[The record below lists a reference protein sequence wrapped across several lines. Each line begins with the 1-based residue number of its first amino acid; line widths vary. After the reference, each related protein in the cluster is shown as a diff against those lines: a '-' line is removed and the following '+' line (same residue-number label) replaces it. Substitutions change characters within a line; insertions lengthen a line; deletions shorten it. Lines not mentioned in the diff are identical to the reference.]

1 MKKLTLAALALISPL
16 AAHADSTVVD
26 LEQELICLAENIYHE
41 ARGEWDRGQIAVAH
55 VTLNRVDHPHWPDTI
70 CEVVYEPWQFSWTA
84 YDVEDVMSDPV
95 AWERAV
101 YFAIDAFLGRS
112 EDPTDGAVFYHT
124 TWLDLPGWAQHETTE
139 EYITIGEHVFYTW
152 TGRWY

>member
-16 AAHADSTVVD
+16 AAHADSTVID

-55 VTLNRVDHPHWPDTI
+55 V
-70 CEVVYEPWQFSWTA
+70 
-84 YDVEDVMSDPV
+84 
-95 AWERAV
+95 
-101 YFAIDAFLGRS
+101 
-112 EDPTDGAVFYHT
+112 
-124 TWLDLPGWAQHETTE
+124 
-139 EYITIGEHVFYTW
+139 FYTW